1 LSYSLFLISFLNL
14 STEFGEIL
22 GKSSITTL
30 PHETFK
36 MTIFSGLLNFNFVR
50 FTFST
55 NKHLFL
61 IKVKEIKENIASK
74 IKNAAGLILVD
85 GSRFCDYET
94 YFKVLS
100 NFENSLKQN
109 NYQSLLKNMFSSMFF
124 SESYKKDRD
133 RIVKRA
139 INIPERYSLPLRRN
153 TIWYDSHCVENNLK
167 SLKLPILVIQSTKI
181 DSKNARCMINKDD
194 DIYYV
199 NFINNFNKNN
209 DIVLLENTGHY
220 VTIEKPQWINET
232 ILSWLIKLKLH
243 FRK

>member
-1 LSYSLFLISFLNL
+1 MGTRLAID
-14 STEFGEIL
+14 
-22 GKSSITTL
+22 
-30 PHETFK
+30 
-36 MTIFSGLLNFNFVR
+36 
-50 FTFST
+50 
-55 NKHLFL
+55 
-61 IKVKEIKENIASK
+61 IASK
-74 IKNAAGLILVD
+74 IKNSAGLILVD

-167 SLKLPILVIQSTKI
+167 CLKLPILVIQSTKI

-220 VTIEKPQWINET
+220 VTI
-232 ILSWLIKLKLH
+232 
-243 FRK
+243 